1 MVIESSASPNEI
13 QEMILL
19 TLIRAAEIQRALSPA
34 DLARELNVPLASHLQ
49 SLISQSLILSNSDHT
64 FALTDAGRARARAL
78 LRRHRLAERHFTDV
92 LGLDLARAHAE
103 ADKLEHSLS
112 PEAEATIAAQLGE
125 PDTCPHGNPIP
136 GARGETTR
144 ASKSLAECAPHTAA
158 TIARIALETPAAIQH
173 LATLG
178 LLPNVEIEI
187 ENHAPFAGP
196 VLVRVGRAHYA
207 LGRDLAN
214 RIWVNPIYGTRT
226 APRADER
233 GPN

>member
-1 MVIESSASPNEI
+1 MQLDPRASLNEA

-19 TLIRAAEIQRALSPA
+19 TLIRAEENQCALSPA
-34 DLARELNVPLASHLQ
+34 DLARELNVPLAPHLQ
-49 SLISQSLILSNSDHT
+49 SLISQSLILSNSDSSIK
-64 FALTDAGRARARAL
+64 LTNAGRARARAL

-103 ADKLEHSLS
+103 ADKVEHLLS
-112 PEAEATIAAQLGE
+112 SEAEATLAAQLGE

-136 GARGETTR
+136 GARGETER
-144 ASKSLAECAPHTAA
+144 VSKSLAECAPHTAA

-214 RIWVNPIYGTRT
+214 RIWVNTI
-226 APRADER
+226 
-233 GPN
+233 